1 MTYARSGRLA
11 REAGGRR
18 KEERGEGRGERGWAG
33 WKTVRVFSLTRTA
46 GIGCYPDGDGS
57 V

>member
-18 KEERGEGRGERGWAG
+18 KEERGEGLGGLEN
-33 WKTVRVFSLTRTA
+33 STRLL
-46 GIGCYPDGDGS
+46 PDEDCVDWLLS
-57 V
+57 